1 MTEATRER
9 VLVIRRGGTLF
20 GVAQA
25 AVRDVIRPASRAA
38 RYRVRLAEEDLSAD
52 ELVGV
57 IDDLPVWPTGGVMAR
72 YWSEPAVGLTV
83 QADTPMVVVDPARP
97 PSFLRSD
104 EETETAD
111 GDDR

>member
-9 VLVIRRGGTLF
+9 MLLIRRDGTLF

-25 AVRDVIRPASRAA
+25 AVRDVIRPSGRAA
-38 RYRVRLAEEDLSAD
+38 RFRVRLAADELAAD

-57 IDDLPVWPTGGVMAR
+57 VDDLPVWPSGEVMAR
-72 YWSEPAVGLTV
+72 YWSETAVGLTV
-83 QADTPMVVVDPARP
+83 HAEVPMVVVDPARP

-104 EETETAD
+104 EETEIAD

>member
-1 MTEATRER
+1 
-9 VLVIRRGGTLF
+9 
-20 GVAQA
+20 
-25 AVRDVIRPASRAA
+25 
-38 RYRVRLAEEDLSAD
+38 
-52 ELVGV
+52 
-57 IDDLPVWPTGGVMAR
+57 MAR

-83 QADTPMVVVDPARP
+83 HADTPMVVVDPARP

>member
-1 MTEATRER
+1 MTGISRER
-9 VLVIRRGGTLF
+9 MLLIRRDGTLF

-25 AVRDVIRPASRAA
+25 AVRDVIRPAGRVAGF
-38 RYRVRLAEEDLSAD
+38 RVRLADEELTVD

-57 IDDLPVWPTGGVMAR
+57 VDDLPVWPSGGVMAR

-83 QADTPMVVVDPARP
+83 HSQVPMVVVDPARP